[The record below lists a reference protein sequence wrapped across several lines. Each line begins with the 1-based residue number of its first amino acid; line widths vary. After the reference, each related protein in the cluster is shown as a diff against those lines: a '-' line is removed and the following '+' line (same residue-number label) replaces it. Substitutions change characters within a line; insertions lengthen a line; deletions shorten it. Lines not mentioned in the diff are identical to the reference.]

1 VSIVILLV
9 LVAVLWIVV
18 LAPSALRRF
27 GDRQRVG
34 SIDHFHHELELLQ
47 HAGPKRATPAYR
59 LHTALPGGGLRST
72 HSVVPTS
79 SRPKLVLLRPVDDEQ
94 SADIDGADGAHY
106 ERVGVIETPEP
117 PVSLGQTQVELAA
130 YRRQQ
135 ARQRCTVVL
144 RLLAAVAISTTL
156 LGLLPSLRLAWVF
169 TGVTGVAALALV
181 GLIAYAREVEGQRRP
196 RPLTRLAYGDD
207 DNSLSGAAQAGYPG
221 AWDEGD
227 EGDESPEQRWVA
239 SGR

>member
-1 VSIVILLV
+1 VILLV

-34 SIDHFHHELELLQ
+34 SIDHFHHELALLQ
-47 HAGPKRATPAYR
+47 NAGPRHVTPAYR
-59 LHTALPGGGLRST
+59 LHTAWPGGGRRST
-72 HSVVPTS
+72 HSVVSTS

-117 PVSLGQTQVELAA
+117 PVSPAQTQVELAA
-130 YRRQQ
+130 YCRQQ

-144 RLLAAVAISTTL
+144 RLLTAAAISTGL

-181 GLIAYAREVEGQRRP
+181 GLIAYAREVEGQRSP
-196 RPLTRLAYGDD
+196 RRVTHLAYGDD
-207 DNSLSGAAQAGYPG
+207 DDSLSGGAAQAGYPG

-227 EGDESPEQRWVA
+227 ESPEQRWVA
-239 SGR
+239 AGR